1 MNGICDK
8 IRLPFDK
15 LRANGFAKQLPNFK
29 RGSLWKNLL
38 KEQASWV

>member
-1 MNGICDK
+1 MSGSHGK

-29 RGSLWKNLL
+29 RGSR
-38 KEQASWV
+38 